1 MQQEA
6 LKSQCHTN
14 SMAFYH
20 AMCCF
25 RVIQLTANWF
35 YMFTI
40 LYQSEKVAVLNKS
53 CLMIWLD
60 FVFIS
65 TPFWNASLSVSIH
78 LSALRQYK
86 IPRFPSRHRF
96 GMLQA
101 NSFKLPQSGTK
112 FSMLHEPC
120 GKQSEFLLEV
130 YFFAIA
136 RELWTAANTH
146 ACRSKLIMRYT

>member
-1 MQQEA
+1 
-6 LKSQCHTN
+6 
-14 SMAFYH
+14 MAFYH

-40 LYQSEKVAVLNKS
+40 LYQSEKVAVLNKF

-60 FVFIS
+60 FVLIS

-96 GMLQA
+96 GQHSPQYLA
-101 NSFKLPQSGTK
+101 LSLSWPTFWNASGAGNVAPCFGVTDNSMINSN
-112 FSMLHEPC
+112 
-120 GKQSEFLLEV
+120 V
-130 YFFAIA
+130 RI
-136 RELWTAANTH
+136 
-146 ACRSKLIMRYT
+146 